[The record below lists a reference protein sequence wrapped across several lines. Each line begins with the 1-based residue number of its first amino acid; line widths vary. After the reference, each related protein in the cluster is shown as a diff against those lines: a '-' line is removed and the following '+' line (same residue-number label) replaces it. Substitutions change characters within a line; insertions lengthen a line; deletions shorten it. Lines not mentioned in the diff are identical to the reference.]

1 MPLLI
6 VAEQGRAWGW
16 GSAASVACYVLGG
29 VGLLLFVLVERWY
42 GDDALLPLRLFR
54 SSVFSLVTVVGV
66 IVGMAMFG
74 GIAVLPQFLQIVRGA
89 SPIESGF
96 LMLPLVAG
104 IMTAS
109 LTSGQL
115 TSRTGRY
122 KVFPVVGTL
131 LMLGALVILHFR
143 INVDIPFWELDLYM
157 AMFGLGLG
165 GCMQTLVLAVQNASP
180 ARDMGVVTASL
191 HVLPAARRHAR
202 HGHLLLDPVLH
213 APRQHRGRDD
223 VGREDRPGVPGRGG
237 RPGRAR
243 QRRQRTVLRAEPG
256 RRGERAERLRVPA
269 DDRPAARPAD
279 PRRLHELH
287 QRWCS
292 WWRRA

>member
-1 MPLLI
+1 
-6 VAEQGRAWGW
+6 VGW

-29 VGLLLFVLVERWY
+29 LGLLFFVLVERWY

-66 IVGMAMFG
+66 IVGMTMFG

-89 SPIESGF
+89 SPIQSGF

-109 LTSGQL
+109 LASGQL

-122 KVFPVVGTL
+122 KVFPVARHAAHAGRAGDPPLPDQRRHPV
-131 LMLGALVILHFR
+131 LGARPLHGDVR
-143 INVDIPFWELDLYM
+143 P
-157 AMFGLGLG
+157 GLG

-180 ARDMGVVTASL
+180 ARDMGVVTASSTFFRQL
-191 HVLPAARRHAR
+191 GGTLGTAIFFSI
-202 HGHLLLDPVLH
+202 PVLH

-243 QRRQRTVLRAEPG
+243 QRGQRTVLRAEPG
-256 RRGERAERLRVPA
+256 RRGQRPERLRVPA
-269 DDRPAARPAD
+269 
-279 PRRLHELH
+279 RRST
-287 QRWCS
+287 RGS
-292 WWRRA
+292 PGRSSKASRAP